1 MTKKETDPFERL
13 SASARKIWLAGLG
26 AIAEAEKRG
35 DQLFESLVKSGE
47 SFEENLKSPLGKA
60 GGALRES
67 VETARSTAS
76 SAFQDLEGIVDRRV
90 DSIMQR
96 MGLARRSELES
107 LRREVEELR
116 RRTSSRGTAKR
127 ASKKKTAT
135 KKG

>member
-47 SFEENLKSPLGKA
+47 SFEEDLKNPLGKA
-60 GGALRES
+60 GGAFKES
-67 VETARSTAS
+67 VETARTRAS
-76 SAFQDLEGIVDRRV
+76 SAFQDLEGMVDRRV
-90 DSIMQR
+90 DALMKS
-96 MGLARRSELES
+96 MGLARSSDVES
-107 LRREVEELR
+107 LRRELNELR
-116 RRTSSRGTAKR
+116 MRTAQQAGAKR
-127 ASKKKTAT
+127 ASKKKAAK

>member
-1 MTKKETDPFERL
+1 MTKKEKQTEPFERL

-47 SFEENLKSPLGKA
+47 SFEEDLKSPLGKA
-60 GGALRES
+60 GGAFKES
-67 VETARSTAS
+67 VETARSRAS

-90 DSIMQR
+90 DSVMKT
-96 MGLARRSELES
+96 MGLARSSEVES
-107 LRREVEELR
+107 LRREVAELR
-116 RRTSSRGTAKR
+116 RRTAKR
-127 ASKKKTAT
+127 ASKKKAAK